1 MNTTVIFPK
10 PKETTPVPKKSD
22 NVVSLQQQVECLS
35 NVAADVVQEL
45 NSSREENAKLEYK
58 LKLSEQL
65 SQVKVDII
73 GNVTK
78 LKDRVHKY
86 KDNERYMNR
95 LRLKNVYSE
104 SCVKKNKLKFEQE
117 SQKNEALRN
126 ELKRTEYELNT
137 YRIRFEELQKQ
148 LQDIEQENNYL
159 RDVVNDNVV
168 TYDEEKRKYTPQ
180 LQQCVYDLLNLNV
193 SLKNVSPAIESVLN
207 IVQIKPNR
215 LPSKS
220 TVNNMNIQRLALMM
234 RQINSGK
241 KIEGIH
247 ATDESGNYW
256 VLGVREISLHQIL
269 GDIDALS
276 ESADKPVSREILK
289 NISSTMSDRAST
301 QMKFNQLLEE
311 FRTDVLKEDLG
322 EEWDNMS
329 EEEQLSISKLC
340 NFFCSLHTLVHMAET
355 ASKALIEY
363 EVDTGREAPIL
374 DPTFKNSA
382 EPGTVRLVRTACKA
396 FSKGGDEKNGQYLTF
411 QTYSKDFLRENGF
424 RGVPLERF
432 RGNRFN
438 ILFRNAAALFF
449 LKDKLQSY
457 LSIEHSNRLLASVHH
472 DINIP
477 EYVAGC
483 KALGLISEL
492 VTVPLWCVIESE
504 NIHIIEAQTLY
515 QELVKYLEE
524 LPQNIASFMNGTY
537 LLSFANREK
546 LQTSKISIALFNEW
560 EYDGQVQIILMII
573 VPALCELCKRLFKDF
588 LPEGLWFNAPGAVED
603 KTRSAPKH
611 NKFSETIFGHMD
623 RLLREKP
630 NTSII
635 ASEANLMFVHNKT
648 NEWLR
653 DKTEKEK
660 EVILNKARKDVKHL
674 RRAFKQRNAQIETER
689 KRILAEKR
697 EKAEQAEQNRIKKR
711 EDITDNVQLWGLW
724 QTEQEVDSSLS
735 RIKRKTEQ
743 VSALKAQLNFRKS
756 VFEQKCED
764 KSVYRMSKKVD
775 NKNVPLSVEELTLNA
790 KKLVRKAYEVD
801 VVANPHEQVLVGRKI
816 NHAFMTDGER
826 TWYIGKVISQ
836 VPGFPSWFNV
846 KYSGD
851 QAIYSYRLLDDL
863 KSGELKLIV

>member
-1 MNTTVIFPK
+1 
-10 PKETTPVPKKSD
+10 ETPPSQRSTQPPSQWTSSD
-22 NVVSLQQQVECLS
+22 DDYVVS
-35 NVAADVVQEL
+35 
-45 NSSREENAKLEYK
+45 
-58 LKLSEQL
+58 
-65 SQVKVDII
+65 I
-73 GNVTK
+73 VTITIF
-78 LKDRVHKY
+78 H
-86 KDNERYMNR
+86 
-95 LRLKNVYSE
+95 
-104 SCVKKNKLKFEQE
+104 
-117 SQKNEALRN
+117 
-126 ELKRTEYELNT
+126 
-137 YRIRFEELQKQ
+137 
-148 LQDIEQENNYL
+148 
-159 RDVVNDNVV
+159 
-168 TYDEEKRKYTPQ
+168 
-180 LQQCVYDLLNLNV
+180 
-193 SLKNVSPAIESVLN
+193 

-220 TVNNMNIQRLALMM
+220 TVNNMNIQRLALSQKHIAEIFTPE
-234 RQINSGK
+234 RNTCLLSDETNKFGK

-256 VLGVREISLHQIL
+256 VLGVREIVTKSGKDVLQSLHQIL

-340 NFFCSLHTLVHMAET
+340 NFFCSLHTLVHMAEKHPRL
-355 ASKALIEY
+355 SLNMK
-363 EVDTGREAPIL
+363 EAPIL

-396 FSKGGDEKNGQYLTF
+396 FFKGGDEKNGQYLTF

-524 LPQNIASFMNGTY
+524 LPQNIASFMNGTF

-560 EYDGQVQIILMII
+560 EYDGQVQIISMII

-611 NKFSETIFGHMD
+611 NMFSETIFGHMD

-635 ASEANLMFVHNKT
+635 ASEANLMFIHNKT

-689 KRILAEKR
+689 RRILAEKR

-735 RIKRKTEQ
+735 RIKTKTEQ
-743 VSALKAQLNFRKS
+743 VSALMAQLNFRKT

-775 NKNVPLSVEELTLNA
+775 NKNVPLSVEELTLNV

-801 VVANPHEQVLVGRKI
+801 VVANPDEQVLVGRKI

-846 KYSGD
+846 KYSED

>member
-1 MNTTVIFPK
+1 MFSHFRVRWPNPTLHVQSGAGIRLMSAYDSDRDLFAD
-10 PKETTPVPKKSD
+10 TP
-22 NVVSLQQQVECLS
+22 
-35 NVAADVVQEL
+35 
-45 NSSREENAKLEYK
+45 
-58 LKLSEQL
+58 L
-65 SQVKVDII
+65 SQRSTQSPEVSGDTHWSHHSTQSPEVSSYT
-73 GNVTK
+73 V
-78 LKDRVHKY
+78 
-86 KDNERYMNR
+86 
-95 LRLKNVYSE
+95 S
-104 SCVKKNKLKFEQE
+104 
-117 SQKNEALRN
+117 SQGP
-126 ELKRTEYELNT
+126 TQSPVSF
-137 YRIRFEELQKQ
+137 I
-148 LQDIEQENNYL
+148 
-159 RDVVNDNVV
+159 
-168 TYDEEKRKYTPQ
+168 
-180 LQQCVYDLLNLNV
+180 DLL
-193 SLKNVSPAIESVLN
+193 SSQRSTQSPVGFIDLLSSQHSTQSPVGFIDLLSSQHLTQSPEVFSETPPSQRSTQPPSQWTSSDDDYVPSPVFQAKRRRVDELEVIKPVVLHKLVPVISDLN
-207 IVQIKPNR
+207 ICFF
-215 LPSKS
+215 L
-220 TVNNMNIQRLALMM
+220 
-234 RQINSGK
+234 
-241 KIEGIH
+241 
-247 ATDESGNYW
+247 
-256 VLGVREISLHQIL
+256 SLL
-269 GDIDALS
+269 NA
-276 ESADKPVSREILK
+276 
-289 NISSTMSDRAST
+289 
-301 QMKFNQLLEE
+301 
-311 FRTDVLKEDLG
+311 
-322 EEWDNMS
+322 
-329 EEEQLSISKLC
+329 
-340 NFFCSLHTLVHMAET
+340 
-355 ASKALIEY
+355 
-363 EVDTGREAPIL
+363 GREAPIL

-472 DINIP
+472 DIKSQI
-477 EYVAGC
+477 
-483 KALGLISEL
+483 
-492 VTVPLWCVIESE
+492 PLWCVIESE

-630 NTSII
+630 N
-635 ASEANLMFVHNKT
+635 KKK
-648 NEWLR
+648 R
-653 DKTEKEK
+653 K
-660 EVILNKARKDVKHL
+660 KDVKHL

-689 KRILAEKR
+689 RRILAEKR

-735 RIKRKTEQ
+735 RIKTKTEQ
-743 VSALKAQLNFRKS
+743 VSALKAQLNFRKT
-756 VFEQKCED
+756 KCED

-775 NKNVPLSVEELTLNA
+775 NKNVPLSVEELTLNV

-801 VVANPHEQVLVGRKI
+801 VVANPDEQVLVGRKI
-816 NHAFMTDGER
+816 DHAFMTDGER
-826 TWYIGKVISQ
+826 TWYIGKA
-836 VPGFPSWFNV
+836 PGFPSWFNV

-863 KSGELKLIV
+863 KSGELKLIQNVISPEDSCFHFPTALDAAMFEVAMHVVK